1 MKKVII
7 AAIFVIAIA
16 ATAIFVRIG
25 AASESAPEEALAETP
40 LTQNREALTPEEK
53 EKLAENFERFREGVK
68 EHIYEQGIP
77 EQIEYIE
84 AS

>member
-7 AAIFVIAIA
+7 AAISVIAIA
-16 ATAIFVRIG
+16 ATAIFVHIG
-25 AASESAPEEALAETP
+25 AASESASEEALAETP
-40 LTQNREALTPEEK
+40 LTQNRETLTPEEK
-53 EKLAENFERFREGVK
+53 EKLAENFERFREEVK

>member
-7 AAIFVIAIA
+7 AAISVIVIA

-25 AASESAPEEALAETP
+25 AAPESASEEALAETS

-77 EQIEYIE
+77 EQIEHIE
-84 AS
+84 VS